1 VTGLDLARTAKEIR
15 RSVVNLACVS
25 KSPHVGPS
33 LSCVDI
39 LTALYFDV
47 MKMESIEE
55 QDVFILSK
63 GHAAMALYA
72 TLVERGIMKRAM
84 LEGYYKNDGTLPAHL
99 DRFKGSGVWVS
110 SGSLGHGFNV
120 GLGMAYGF
128 KKSGSKRQVYALIGD
143 GESEE
148 GSIWEGAL
156 FAPRLGLGNFTAIL
170 DYNDLQG
177 YGRPSE
183 LCSFEPVAKKWQ
195 AFGWF
200 VLEVDGHNHQEI
212 VGALRH
218 KYWGKPTMVIAHT
231 VKGKGVSFMEDCMEW
246 HFYVMSE
253 TNRDDALKELR

>member
-1 VTGLDLARTAKEIR
+1 VTGLDLVRTAKEIR
-15 RSVVNLACVS
+15 RTLVNMACAS

-39 LTALYFDV
+39 LTTLYFDI
-47 MKMESIEE
+47 MKLEPWEE
-55 QDVFILSK
+55 RDVFIMSK

-72 TLVERGIMKRAM
+72 TLAERGILDKV
-84 LEGYYKNDGTLPAHL
+84 LLDGYYRNDGTLPAHL
-99 DRFKGSGVWVS
+99 DKTKGKGIEVS
-110 SGSLGHGFNV
+110 SGSLGHGFNM

-128 KKSGSKRQVYALIGD
+128 KRSGSKRQVYALIGD

-183 LCSFEPVAKKWQ
+183 LCAFESVAKKWS

-212 VGALRH
+212 RDALKD
-218 KYWGKPTMVIAHT
+218 KYWGKPTMVVART

-253 TNRDDALKELR
+253 TNRNDALKELR